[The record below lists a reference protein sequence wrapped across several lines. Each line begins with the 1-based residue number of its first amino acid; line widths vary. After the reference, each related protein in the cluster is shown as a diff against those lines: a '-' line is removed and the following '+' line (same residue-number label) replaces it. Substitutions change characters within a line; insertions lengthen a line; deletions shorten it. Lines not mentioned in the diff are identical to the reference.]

1 MDLVDEQ
8 QHVAGVHDLLDDLLQ
23 TFLELAAVLRAGHE
37 RRHVQCDEALVAQDV
52 GHLVGHDELRQALG
66 DGGFAH
72 AGLAQNERVVLL
84 AARKDLHDALDFRR
98 AADDRIQLA
107 LAGLLGEIGAELGEH
122 GIRRARRAIEAR
134 APGVDRRLAHKIV
147 QRPAHVVAGDV
158 QAAQHLERRAL
169 ALAHDAE
176 QQVLRGDVGLPH
188 LHGLAQRVLQHALD
202 ARREGEMSGDVGVL
216 VDGDHLADGL
226 NDAVVADVQAVERLG
241 GKTVLLL
248 DEAEQD
254 MLGAHVGLVK
264 RARLILSQD
273 KHFARL
279 VREFLE

>member
-1 MDLVDEQ
+1 M
-8 QHVAGVHDLLDDLLQ
+8 A
-23 TFLELAAVLRAGHE
+23 HE
-37 RRHVQCDEALVAQDV
+37 
-52 GHLVGHDELRQALG
+52 
-66 DGGFAH
+66 
-72 AGLAQNERVVLL
+72 
-84 AARKDLHDALDFRR
+84 
-98 AADDRIQLA
+98 
-107 LAGLLGEIGAELGEH
+107 
-122 GIRRARRAIEAR
+122 
-134 APGVDRRLAHKIV
+134 IV
-147 QRPAHVVAGDV
+147 QRPAHVVTGDV

-188 LHGLAQRVLQHALD
+188 LHGFAQRVLQHALD

-241 GKTVLLL
+241 GETVLLL

-273 KHFARL
+273 KHFTRL